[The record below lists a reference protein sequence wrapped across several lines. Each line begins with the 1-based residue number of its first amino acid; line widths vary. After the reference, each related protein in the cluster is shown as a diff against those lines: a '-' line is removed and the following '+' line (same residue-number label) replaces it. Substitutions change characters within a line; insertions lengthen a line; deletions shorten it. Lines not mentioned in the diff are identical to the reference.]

1 MNPTQAY
8 QQYMRLRGSSEGSVA
23 NRRRLLTR
31 TEAVVGD
38 LLTASPEDFATWY
51 ADLSH
56 RVAPSTR
63 HSELSGLRGFYRW
76 ATIHGLVEADPTA
89 RLPLP
94 RLPQRLPRPI
104 HEDDL
109 ALAIGTADDRVRAML
124 LLAAYCGLRA
134 CEIARLRPEDVS
146 PSPTGA
152 VVVVRHGKGDKMRV
166 VPAHPLVTAALSR
179 LPVVGG
185 WYFPRRDGRPGSR
198 PAHLVSRDAND
209 HLHTLGISDTLHS
222 LRHRYGSQ
230 LYQASRDLRMVQ
242 SVLGHVSPVTT
253 AGYAAWDQPSAR
265 AAVAALPV
273 AA

>member
-1 MNPTQAY
+1 MNPTDAY
-8 QQYMRLRGSSEGSVA
+8 QQYMRLRGSTDESVA
-23 NRRRLLTR
+23 NRRRLLLR
-31 TEAVVGD
+31 TQRVVGD
-38 LLTASPEDFATWY
+38 LLTATPDDFTQWY
-51 ADLSH
+51 ADLSR

-63 HSELSGLRGFYRW
+63 HSELSGMRGFYRW
-76 ATIHGLVEADPTA
+76 AVVHGLRESDPTA

-104 HEDDL
+104 DEDSLTL
-109 ALAIGTADDRVRAML
+109 AVATADDRVRAML

-134 CEIARLRPEDVS
+134 CEIARLRPEDVA
-146 PSPTGA
+146 PSPAGP
-152 VVVVRHGKGDKMRV
+152 VVVVRHGKGEKMRV
-166 VPAHPLVTAALSR
+166 VPCHYLVRAALAR

-185 WYFPRRDGRPGSR
+185 WYFARRDGRPGPR

-209 HLHTLGISDTLHS
+209 HLHELGITDTLHS

-242 SVLGHVSPVTT
+242 SVLGHASPVTT
-253 AGYAAWDQPSAR
+253 AGYAAWDQPSAT